1 MFLFKQLWRTEK
13 LLTSLDAVAIGR
25 PPENGEE
32 EFWSPDQSW
41 LHCDQSADR
50 EGLHAYQGAVY
61 LEHCDEDDWTFEVI
75 EGSHKHF
82 DDFMEK
88 LQKMRCVKV
97 LKEDL
102 EWFAERGCHRK
113 RVACPK
119 GGLVLWDSRL
129 VHANA
134 RPVKGRAHPDRWR
147 YVVFVCMTPAAWA
160 SEKDIELKVGAYN
173 NLHLTGHWASMGI
186 NVFPSKLSE
195 GSVEAANPLEKLP
208 DVATSELAQRLAG
221 VLSYEETAEDEFSQ
235 NIPKYRK
242 VTWG

>member
-1 MFLFKQLWRTEK
+1 M
-13 LLTSLDAVAIGR
+13 
-25 PPENGEE
+25 
-32 EFWSPDQSW
+32 
-41 LHCDQSADR
+41 
-50 EGLHAYQGAVY
+50 
-61 LEHCDEDDWTFEVI
+61 
-75 EGSHKHF
+75 
-82 DDFMEK
+82 
-88 LQKMRCVKV
+88 
-97 LKEDL
+97 
-102 EWFAERGCHRK
+102 
-113 RVACPK
+113 
-119 GGLVLWDSRL
+119 LWDSRL

-242 VTWG
+242 VNWG